1 MGSGSFFNE
10 AVTLDNN
17 SRVRCKSQQV
27 EVVDNHLVPEIVIG
41 PIDDAYKGSCAT
53 FNDWQ
58 QFERFVE
65 AVNRLHERLKGGY
78 K

>member
-1 MGSGSFFNE
+1 MGCTSFFNE

-17 SRVRCKSQQV
+17 PGVRCKPQQV

-41 PIDDAYKGSCAT
+41 PIDDAYAGAYAT

-65 AVNRLHERLKGGY
+65 AVNDLHERLKGGH